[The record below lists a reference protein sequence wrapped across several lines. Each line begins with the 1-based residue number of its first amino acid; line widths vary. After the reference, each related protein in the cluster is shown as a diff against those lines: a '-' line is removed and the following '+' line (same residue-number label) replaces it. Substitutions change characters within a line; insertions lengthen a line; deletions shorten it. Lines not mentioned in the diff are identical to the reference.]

1 LEELALVVDLVLA
14 VFAAFVGGVIA
25 QRLGQPVIVGYLLA
39 GVAIGPFTPG
49 PSADVHNV
57 AVVAEIGV
65 AFLMFAL
72 GAEFSL
78 GELRRLGRVAAIG
91 GALQIL
97 GTVALGPALAPLL
110 GLTLA
115 QGVFVGALLSLSS
128 TVVALKVLM
137 ARGELQAMHGRIALG
152 LLIAQDIAVVP
163 MVVLLPSL
171 TLGGEGLL
179 QEIAVAA
186 GKALLVL
193 LGAYVLGAKVV
204 PRALAWAA
212 VQRSRELFL
221 LGVVAFALGT
231 ALVTQWAGLSLAF
244 GAFLAGVV
252 LSESDFRTQVVAEV
266 LPLRDLFASLFFVSV
281 GMLVDPNAV
290 TVNAA
295 EIALLS
301 AVVVLGKSTIATLA
315 ILALGMPGRAA
326 LLSGLALAQ
335 VGEFSFVL
343 ARVGIQA
350 GAIPQRVLDQIL
362 ATAVVTIVLTPFA
375 LRAAPR
381 LAEALASLPGLGK
394 RFVAPAIESTMEPG
408 ARGHAVICGFGR
420 VAREL
425 ADALE
430 ARRLRYLIIEY
441 NPQIVRE
448 LRARGVP
455 VIYGD
460 AANPAVL
467 EHAHLEGARLLA
479 VLTPDPVTAE
489 LVTRHARAAHP
500 RLDIVARAS
509 DQASVDRI
517 NRAGATEVVQPEFEA
532 GIEVIHHTLQRF
544 GVAGPELVHAT
555 AGRRAAFYRRGGVES
570 S

>member
-1 LEELALVVDLVLA
+1 
-14 VFAAFVGGVIA
+14 
-25 QRLGQPVIVGYLLA
+25 
-39 GVAIGPFTPG
+39 
-49 PSADVHNV
+49 
-57 AVVAEIGV
+57 
-65 AFLMFAL
+65 M
-72 GAEFSL
+72 
-78 GELRRLGRVAAIG
+78 
-91 GALQIL
+91 
-97 GTVALGPALAPLL
+97 
-110 GLTLA
+110 
-115 QGVFVGALLSLSS
+115 
-128 TVVALKVLM
+128 
-137 ARGELQAMHGRIALG
+137 
-152 LLIAQDIAVVP
+152 
-163 MVVLLPSL
+163 
-171 TLGGEGLL
+171 
-179 QEIAVAA
+179 
-186 GKALLVL
+186 
-193 LGAYVLGAKVV
+193 V

-231 ALVTQWAGLSLAF
+231 ALVTQAAGLSLAF

-281 GMLVDPNAV
+281 GMLVDPRAVLANAPAV
-290 TVNAA
+290 
-295 EIALLS
+295 ALLA
-301 AVVVLGKSTIATLA
+301 AVVVLGKSAIATA
-315 ILALGMPGRAA
+315 AVLALGMPGRAA
-326 LLSGLALAQ
+326 LMSGVALGQ

-343 ARVGIQA
+343 ARVGIQS
-350 GAIPQRVLDQIL
+350 GAIPAGVFDQIL

-381 LAEALASLPGLGK
+381 LAEALASLPGLGQ
-394 RFVAPAIESTMEPG
+394 RFVAPAIESTMESG
-408 ARGHAVICGFGR
+408 TRGHAVICGFGR

-425 ADALE
+425 VDALE
-430 ARRLRYLIIEY
+430 ARRLRYLVIEY

-448 LRARGVP
+448 LRGRGVP

-532 GIEVIHHTLQRF
+532 GIEVIHHAMQRF

-555 AGRRAAFYRRGGVES
+555 AGRRAAFYRRGGADAAS
-570 S
+570 